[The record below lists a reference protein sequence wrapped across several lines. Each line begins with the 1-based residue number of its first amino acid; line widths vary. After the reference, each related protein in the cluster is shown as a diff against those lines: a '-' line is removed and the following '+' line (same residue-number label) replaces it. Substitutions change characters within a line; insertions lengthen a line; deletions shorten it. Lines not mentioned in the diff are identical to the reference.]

1 MFPSKSVL
9 QLSCVGM
16 QFVGERRLRAR
27 ASTAMKKLNLLETS
41 VMDFIIF
48 WRACHIEQPTQKLWV
63 SYYIYKAAVLIHTQ
77 NYYNV
82 WPLA

>member
-1 MFPSKSVL
+1 MFPSKLVL

-16 QFVGERRLRAR
+16 QFVRERRLRAS

-48 WRACHIEQPTQKLWV
+48 
-63 SYYIYKAAVLIHTQ
+63 
-77 NYYNV
+77 
-82 WPLA
+82 

>member
-27 ASTAMKKLNLLETS
+27 ANTAMKKLNLLETS

-48 WRACHIEQPTQKLWV
+48 
-63 SYYIYKAAVLIHTQ
+63 
-77 NYYNV
+77 
-82 WPLA
+82 